1 MSECCLLPRH
11 RQQGKCNG
19 AEDWKANQN
28 HSDRDEEAVKT
39 ESSDK
44 EDEKEPVRKSSRKQ
58 DPTSDTVEMRSS
70 TRTIAINVRE
80 SVSKVLD
87 DAIKLHVRRSSKSKH
102 HKNKTKHRKD
112 KRKKRRHSKNGA
124 ENGSGS
130 IGLDGFEC
138 TSENT
143 PDARNGSVERRDSS
157 NRETTVISELDTKI
171 KLDVESFRVDT
182 KDIEFPTTKTDHVD
196 SIRFRNDVNS
206 ATNSDIRCKVKA
218 IGVPGEST
226 RDTLEDNRITKL
238 HFDDATAS
246 SLPKHTCN
254 TEDLNKDVEYFVNP
268 APNADGTVEESAADA
283 PEKENEIRLT
293 HSTES
298 HEYKN
303 ATFCDAAKN
312 GESKKED
319 RTEDRKLKRRRK
331 RPRHDEQVEESSA
344 KDPSENNALD
354 EATVFKHRRKKHKHT
369 NEHKSKKHHDVRKA
383 PQDGIVVQEEARN
396 ACPPEIELLSST
408 LGSGRNAEGVEDDD
422 GIDSPDGPDGP
433 DDVTSEPQRL
443 AIKIKLCQECNS
455 RHLQDACPLTTSQY
469 TIVDAIFYEEWLS
482 KHKENAEMM
491 KAITS
496 EDPMSEGYGR
506 LAYDGFESD
515 DESPTSSEQCK
526 TKPKVQREEKQLV
539 VEMDRPLYAR
549 DSLPDCLELKIT
561 NTDHGLGIYARNL
574 VPMYTKF
581 GPLVG
586 IPVREMDIPDDF
598 SMRHIWEVLSF

>member
-1 MSECCLLPRH
+1 MLLRGH

-19 AEDWKANQN
+19 AEDWKANRN

-44 EDEKEPVRKSSRKQ
+44 EDEEEPVRKSSRKQ

-70 TRTIAINVRE
+70 PRTIAINE
-80 SVSKVLD
+80 SVPEVLD
-87 DAIKLHVRRSSKSKH
+87 EAIKLHVRRSSKSKH

-124 ENGSGS
+124 EGS
-130 IGLDGFEC
+130 GLDGFEC
-138 TSENT
+138 TSENA
-143 PDARNGSVERRDSS
+143 PDARNGSAESGDSS
-157 NRETTVISELDTKI
+157 NRETTVISELDTKV
-171 KLDVESFRVDT
+171 KLDVESFGVDT

-196 SIRFRNDVNS
+196 NVRFRNDVNS
-206 ATNSDIRCKVKA
+206 ATNNDSRCKIKA

-246 SLPKHTCN
+246 SSLPKHTCN

-268 APNADGTVEESAADA
+268 TPITDGTVIADA
-283 PEKENEIRLT
+283 PEKVNEAGLT
-293 HSTES
+293 HRAES
-298 HEYKN
+298 HECKDV
-303 ATFCDAAKN
+303 TFSAAKD
-312 GESKKED
+312 GESKNA
-319 RTEDRKLKRRRK
+319 EDRKLKRRRK
-331 RPRHDEQVEESSA
+331 RPRHDEQIEESSA
-344 KDPSENNALD
+344 KDLSESNTLN
-354 EATVFKHRRKKHKHT
+354 EVTVFKHRRKKHKHT

-383 PQDGIVVQEEARN
+383 PQDGIVVQEEART
-396 ACPPEIELLSST
+396 ARPPEVELLSST
-408 LGSGRNAEGVEDDD
+408 AGSGRSADDD
-422 GIDSPDGPDGP
+422 DDPDGPDGP

-469 TIVDAIFYEEWLS
+469 TIVDAIFYEEWLN

-515 DESPTSSEQCK
+515 DESSTSSEQCK

-549 DSLPDCLELKIT
+549 DSLPNCLELKIT
-561 NTDHGLGIYARNL
+561 NTDHGLGIYARNP

-581 GPLVG
+581 GPLIG